1 MKKNRLK
8 ETGKYFSRSQLLL
21 LTELTPT
28 QFKGIYESGM
38 MIKDK
43 ISPNYQL
50 YEVVYCRLI
59 FLLRK
64 EFSLNT
70 IRDSILD
77 LCHFYKDDFFASD
90 FARICLE
97 TGNPEKLTFCQI
109 DSPEFKD
116 YLDGVQMCID
126 RKTLYSSEGKDK
138 HDHVVWINL
147 WQILLDMSN
156 RAIDLKFDNVDKK
169 FVKFLNQQ
177 RSNLV
182 TSKAG

>member
-28 QFKGIYESGM
+28 QFKGIYQSGM

-43 ISPNYQL
+43 ISPNYRL
-50 YEVVYCRLI
+50 YEVVYCRLF

-70 IRDSILD
+70 IRDFILNPS
-77 LCHFYKDDFFASD
+77 HFYKEDFLASD

-97 TGNPEKLTFCQI
+97 NGNPEKLTFCQI
-109 DSPEFKD
+109 DTPEFKD
-116 YLDGVQMCID
+116 YLDGIQMCID
-126 RKTLYSSEGKDK
+126 RKTLYSLSGRDK
-138 HDHVVWINL
+138 NDYVVWINL
-147 WQILLDMSN
+147 FQILLDMSHQ
-156 RAIDLKFDNVDKK
+156 AIDLELDNIEKK
-169 FVKFLNQQ
+169 FGKFLNQ
-177 RSNLV
+177 SSIKLTV
-182 TSKAG
+182 